1 MKSMLN
7 FGSRLCIWMDNIG
20 GSILVIMMMLTIID
34 IVLRIIGRPIT
45 GTYELVAL
53 AGAMVVGFAVPQTTQ
68 ENGHIGVDLLIQTLS
83 PRARKIFFV
92 ITKIMGAVLC
102 GGVAWYLYKKG
113 NHLLEQGD
121 VSHTLQIPAYPGAY
135 VLAFCFAVESL
146 ILLLQILKLF
156 LEETKNE

>member
-1 MKSMLN
+1 VKKILD
-7 FGSRLCIWMDNIG
+7 FGNRLCVWMDNIG
-20 GSILVIMMMLTIID
+20 GSILVIMMMLTVVD
-34 IVLRIIGRPIT
+34 IALRIFGRPIT

-53 AGAMVVGFAVPQTTQ
+53 AGAMVVSFAVPQTTQ
-68 ENGHIGVDLLIQTLS
+68 ENGHIGVDLLIQVLS
-83 PRARKIFFV
+83 PKTRNILFV

-102 GGVAWYLYKKG
+102 GCVAWYLYRKG

-146 ILLLQILKLF
+146 VLLLQVF
-156 LEETKNE
+156 RQPVPGTDNE

>member
-1 MKSMLN
+1 MKRILD
-7 FGSRLCIWMDNIG
+7 FGRRISIWMDNIG
-20 GSILVIMMMLTIID
+20 GSILVIMMMLTVID
-34 IVLRIIGRPIT
+34 IALRIAGRPIT

-68 ENGHIGVDLLIQTLS
+68 ENGHIGVDLLIQAVS

-102 GGVAWYLYKKG
+102 SGVAWYLYKKG
-113 NHLLEQGD
+113 SHLLEQGD

-135 VLAFCFAVESL
+135 VLAFCFAVEAL
-146 ILLLQILKLF
+146 TLLLQIPRLPG
-156 LEETKNE
+156 EEAKT

>member
-135 VLAFCFAVESL
+135 VMAFCFAVESL

>member
-1 MKSMLN
+1 MKRILD
-7 FGSRLCIWMDNIG
+7 FGSRLSNWMDNVG
-20 GSILVIMMMLTIID
+20 GSILVIMMMLTVID
-34 IVLRIIGRPIT
+34 IALRISGRPIT

-68 ENGHIGVDLLIQTLS
+68 ENGHIGVDLLIQALS
-83 PRARKIFFV
+83 RKARNVFFV
-92 ITKIMGAVLC
+92 ITKIMGTALC

-135 VLAFCFAVESL
+135 VLAFCFAVESF

-156 LEETKNE
+156 LEEAKNE

>member
-1 MKSMLN
+1 MKRILD
-7 FGSRLCIWMDNIG
+7 FGRRISAWMDNVG
-20 GSILVIMMMLTIID
+20 GLILVIMMMLTIID
-34 IVLRIIGRPIT
+34 IVLRICGRPIT

-68 ENGHIGVDLLIQTLS
+68 EKGHIGVDLFVQTLS
-83 PRARKIFFV
+83 PKAHNIFFV
-92 ITKIMGAVLC
+92 FTKIMGAILC

-146 ILLLQILKLF
+146 ILLLQIPRLYI
-156 LEETKNE
+156 EEAKQ

>member
-1 MKSMLN
+1 MNQCPVCPFIYLHPSLCPCTGHGCLN
-7 FGSRLCIWMDNIG
+7 NSLFVSESTDHALRVTALWCMADHIRWAGRCERPQPMRWSRK
-20 GSILVIMMMLTIID
+20 
-34 IVLRIIGRPIT
+34 
-45 GTYELVAL
+45 
-53 AGAMVVGFAVPQTTQ
+53 
-68 ENGHIGVDLLIQTLS
+68 
-83 PRARKIFFV
+83 ARNVFFV

-135 VLAFCFAVESL
+135 VLAFCFAVESF

-156 LEETKNE
+156 LEEAKNE

>member
-1 MKSMLN
+1 
-7 FGSRLCIWMDNIG
+7 MDNIG
-20 GSILVIMMMLTIID
+20 GSILVIMMMLTVVD
-34 IVLRIIGRPIT
+34 IALRIFGRPIT

-68 ENGHIGVDLLIQTLS
+68 ENGHIGVDLLIDAL
-83 PRARKIFFV
+83 PVRARNIFFV

-102 GGVAWYLYKKG
+102 GCVAWFLYKKG

-135 VLAFCFAVESL
+135 VLAFCFAIESL
-146 ILLLQILKLF
+146 ILLLQIFKLPF
-156 LEETKNE
+156 AKANNE